1 MKLKSFI
8 AKAAVVAILSG
19 VVYAPAHFLYQDNE
33 QAQWNVVKAH
43 SHDPITKPYSEDAV
57 ATGYRI
63 SGGVCFKNTLEFIYP
78 DYDTKAECEQAA
90 QEFKN
95 EFDPLFNQ
103 GLIYGRTM
111 LASLAVLILSLG
123 SIVVSLSFVGLR
135 KLWNVGK

>member
-43 SHDPITKPYSEDAV
+43 SHDPITKPYSE
-57 ATGYRI
+57 
-63 SGGVCFKNTLEFIYP
+63 
-78 DYDTKAECEQAA
+78 ECEQAA